1 MNDINRL
8 PVLLAALKAAKVAE
22 NEAKEIRTGLE
33 TAILDLCPPVEAG
46 EGIAKLEGFS
56 ITYKMTRAVDTEAL
70 QDAWGSLPA
79 NAQKAFKWKAEIDLK
94 NYRAIQEMDQ
104 TAFTTLAKFV
114 TSKPAKPTITIKD

>member
-8 PVLLAALKAAKVAE
+8 PVLLAALIAAKATE

-33 TAILDLCPPVEAG
+33 LEILELCPPVEA
-46 EGIAKLEGFS
+46 EGIMKLEGFT
-56 ITYKMTRAVDTEAL
+56 ITTKMTRAVDTDAL

-94 NYRAIQEMDQ
+94 NYRAIQEMDAL
-104 TAFTTLAKFV
+104 AFSSLAKFV

>member
-22 NEAKEIRTGLE
+22 NEAKEVRTGLE
-33 TAILDLCPPVEAG
+33 TAILELCPTVEA
-46 EGIAKLEGFS
+46 EGIMKLEGFT
-56 ITYKMTRAVDTEAL
+56 ITTKMTRAVDTEAL

-79 NAQKAFKWKAEIDLK
+79 NAKKAFKWKAEIDLK
-94 NYRAIQEMDQ
+94 NYRAIQEMD
-104 TAFTTLAKFV
+104 TESFTTLAKFV

>member
-33 TAILDLCPPVEAG
+33 TAIFELCPTVEA
-46 EGIAKLEGFS
+46 EGIMKLEGFT
-56 ITYKMTRAVDTEAL
+56 ITTKMTRAVDTEAL

-94 NYRAIQEMDQ
+94 NYRSIQEMD
-104 TAFTTLAKFV
+104 AESFTTLAKFV